1 MPIHVTDIQLAALRA
16 CLDGAQSTAD
26 PVGQIDRRELRG
38 LGYLSY
44 AAFVIAVRR
53 RFGSPWTNADI
64 VRYVANVRSHAPDG
78 DDIDPLAAE
87 NLIRQAL
94 GGSSRSV
101 NDDPSVQAILLS
113 CLAADE
119 GALGRVGID
128 DLMASA
134 RKLADE
140 WLDQANTTT

>member
-1 MPIHVTDIQLAALRA
+1 MPTHVTDIQLAALGA
-16 CLDGAQSTAD
+16 CLYGAQSTAD
-26 PVGQIDRRELRG
+26 PVGQIDRWELRG

-53 RFGSPWTNADI
+53 RFGSPWTGADI
-64 VRYVANVRSHAPDG
+64 VRYVGSVRSHAPDR

-87 NLIRQAL
+87 NLIRHAL

-101 NDDPSVQAILLS
+101 DDDPSVQAILLS
-113 CLAADE
+113 CLVADE
-119 GALGRVGID
+119 ALDGAGVDAL
-128 DLMASA
+128 LASA